1 MTVNIF
7 GKDYFAIIKP
17 KKIGPIKAQWIQIM
31 GVELPT
37 DREYVIAEIKRVK
50 KELSKKQT
58 NILLQL
64 GIVNEMISFENV
76 SHRSDDFQLDMKHM
90 RLNLQNFLQKH
101 YKFKVAFRE
110 NMPMSDIIIDVSK
123 PDDQLLQEMNSGSRQ
138 RIKKAIGKEIEFGMA
153 APDQYDLFY
162 QKWKETSGDKWFN
175 IIPYDQF
182 ERLVRYITQHG
193 RGNLFVTHIGEELV
207 SWSICL
213 YDQKNIIYLYG
224 FTNRNFGN
232 IGSHH
237 YLKYRMFSRAR
248 DNGFVYCDLMGGAP
262 TGFPDHHL
270 ASVSAFKESLGGIKI
285 EQYGSYD
292 IPLNPLLYHLFK
304 RYHKLRK

>member
-1 MTVNIF
+1 MYNLYQSQLRQDIQTIVYERPSMTVNIF

-138 RIKKAIGKEIEFGMA
+138 RIKKAIG
-153 APDQYDLFY
+153 
-162 QKWKETSGDKWFN
+162 
-175 IIPYDQF
+175 
-182 ERLVRYITQHG
+182 
-193 RGNLFVTHIGEELV
+193 
-207 SWSICL
+207 L

-292 IPLNPLLYHLFK
+292 IPLNPLLYHHFK